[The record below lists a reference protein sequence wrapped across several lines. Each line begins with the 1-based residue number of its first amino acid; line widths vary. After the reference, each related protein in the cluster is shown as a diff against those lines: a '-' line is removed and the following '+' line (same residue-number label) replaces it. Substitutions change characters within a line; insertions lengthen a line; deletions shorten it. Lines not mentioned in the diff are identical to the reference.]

1 MLLQYE
7 AIQSMAFN
15 VGKKQCHFLCDS
27 LNVHKLQCDLGKRV
41 AGRDGR
47 KFEEKRKL
55 FPL

>member
-7 AIQSMAFN
+7 ATQSMAFN
-15 VGKKQCHFLCDS
+15 VEKEQYHFLCDS
-27 LNVHKLQCDLGKRV
+27 LKVHELQCDLGKRV

-55 FPL
+55 FSL